1 MSNTSSDNQ
10 PNGNGN
16 GLARHLNWSTIPV
29 EQMAEGIQR
38 QMFVGNRLMICRF
51 SFPAVSR
58 DSRARPPARADDD
71 RRAWSCTLFYRRQ
84 GTDRFSRRRA
94 ALSVQLLARRDNDG
108 RGSGADRHLLSAPR
122 GLSQASHGLHG
133 LITDQFKL
141 DERVALVTGAS
152 TGLGAAIAIA
162 LAEAGAQ
169 VACHGNTRS
178 PESTCD
184 QINSSGGVA
193 HAISGDLSQAETA
206 ERLIE
211 QTLEALGGI
220 DILINN
226 AGTIRRA
233 PAVDYSDDD
242 WAAVIEVNL
251 SSVFRLCK
259 LAGRQMIERGR
270 GGKIVN
276 IASLLSFQGGITVPA
291 YAASKG
297 GVAQLTKALANEW
310 AKHGVN
316 VNAIAP
322 GYMRTANTAAL
333 QADETRNRQIL
344 ERIPAGR
351 WGEPEDIAG
360 AAVFLSSSASDY
372 VNGHILVVDGGWMG
386 R

>member
-1 MSNTSSDNQ
+1 
-10 PNGNGN
+10 
-16 GLARHLNWSTIPV
+16 
-29 EQMAEGIQR
+29 
-38 QMFVGNRLMICRF
+38 
-51 SFPAVSR
+51 
-58 DSRARPPARADDD
+58 
-71 RRAWSCTLFYRRQ
+71 
-84 GTDRFSRRRA
+84 
-94 ALSVQLLARRDNDG
+94 
-108 RGSGADRHLLSAPR
+108 
-122 GLSQASHGLHG
+122 
-133 LITDQFKL
+133 LILDQFKL
-141 DERVALVTGAS
+141 KERVALVTGAS
-152 TGLGAAIAIA
+152 TGLGAAIALA
-162 LAEAGAQ
+162 LAEAGAD

-178 PESTCD
+178 PESTCE
-184 QINSSGGVA
+184 QIKNAGGVA
-193 HAISGDLSQAETA
+193 HAISGDLGQPETPKH
-206 ERLIE
+206 LVE
-211 QTLEALGGI
+211 QTLERFGRI

-233 PAVDYSDDD
+233 PAVDYSDED

-251 SSVFRLCK
+251 SSVFRLSR
-259 LAGRQMIERGR
+259 LAGKWMIERGD

-310 AKHGVN
+310 AKHRIN

-351 WGEPEDIAG
+351 WGEPEDLAG
-360 AAVFLSSSASDY
+360 AAVFLASRASDY
-372 VNGHILVVDGGWMG
+372 INGHILVVDGGWLG